1 MTPVPEIDLE
11 ELKKFKEKNF
21 QDRLKFIEWYSN
33 EVKKKSNKVWSSEQ
47 KELID

>member
-1 MTPVPEIDLE
+1 MTPLPEIDPE

-21 QDRLKFIEWYSN
+21 QDRLEFIEWYSN
-33 EVKKKSNKVWSSEQ
+33 QIKKKSNKECSSEQ